1 MSDQTSRRDFLR
13 TSATAAFGAL
23 VVPRHVLGGP
33 GYQAPSDTL
42 NIAGIGVGG
51 VGGYNVD
58 VVASENIVAL
68 CDIDW
73 QYASETLRTFP
84 SAAKYR
90 DYRVMFEEHSDID
103 AVIVATP
110 DHTHAPI
117 AQHAMKRGHHVYVQ
131 KPLTATAQGAR
142 ILGRTA
148 QETGVVAQM
157 GNQGRSND
165 GARRTNEL
173 IRAGVIGTVQEV
185 HVWTNRPIWP
195 QGIDRPSSPET
206 LREEVPWDLF
216 LGPAPYLQYHSAYH
230 PFSWRGW
237 VNFGTGALGDMGA
250 HLLDHPIWAMNL
262 DYPTHVECSSTSF
275 NEASFP
281 SATLVSYQF
290 PREDAPDLPVTWY
303 DGGLTP
309 PLSQHLPEEA
319 EQKDNGVLYVGE
331 DGVLVHDTYGYNP
344 RVFPTELRE
353 EASEVPQSIRRI
365 DTDHEMNWVNAC
377 KGQTEPASPFESA
390 VPVTETMLLGV
401 AALWAEHGAVTYD
414 PSNGTIPNDK
424 VANRRMQYH
433 GRGTW
438 ALTA

>member
-42 NIAGIGVGG
+42 NVAAVGIGGIG
-51 VGGYNVD
+51 NHNLNA
-58 VVASENIVAL
+58 VAEENIVAL

-73 QYASETLRTFP
+73 EYAAETFKQFP
-84 SAAKYR
+84 EAATYR
-90 DYRVMFEEHSDID
+90 DYRVMLEERSDID

-117 AQHAMKRGHHVYVQ
+117 GYHAMQRGHHVYVQ
-131 KPLTATAQGAR
+131 KPLTATAGGAR
-142 ILGRTA
+142 ILGQAA
-148 QETGVVAQM
+148 QETEVVAQM
-157 GNQGRSND
+157 GNQGRSTD
-165 GARRTNEL
+165 GGRRANEL
-173 IRAGVIGTVQEV
+173 IRAGVIGSVQEV

-195 QGIDRPSSPET
+195 QGIERPSKPET

-216 LGPAPYLQYHSAYH
+216 LGPASYVQYNSAYH

-237 VNFGTGALGDMGA
+237 TDFGTGALGDMGA
-250 HLLDHPIWAMNL
+250 HLLDHAMWALEL
-262 DYPTHVECSSTSF
+262 DYPSQVECSSTPF
-275 NEASFP
+275 NEASYP
-281 SATLVSYQF
+281 SATMVHYQF
-290 PREDAPDLPVTWY
+290 PRENAPDLPVTWY

-309 PLSQHLPEEA
+309 PLSQLLPDDA
-319 EQKDNGVLYVGE
+319 EQNANGVLYVGD

-353 EASEVPQSIRRI
+353 EASNVPQSIRRI
-365 DTDHEMNWVNAC
+365 DTSHEMNWVNAC
-377 KGQTEPASPFESA
+377 KGQTDPASPFESA

-401 AALWAEHGAVTYD
+401 AALWADDGTVTYD
-414 PSNGTIPNDK
+414 PTNGTIPNDE
-424 VANRRMQYH
+424 VANLSMQYSGH
-433 GRGTW
+433 GSW
-438 ALTA
+438 ALPG

>member
-1 MSDQTSRRDFLR
+1 MSTHASRRDFLR

-51 VGGYNVD
+51 MGGANLD
-58 VVASENIVAL
+58 NASSENIVAL

-73 QYASETLRTFP
+73 EYAADTFRMYP
-84 SAAKYR
+84 NADKYR

-117 AQHAMKRGHHVYVQ
+117 AKRAMEMGHHVYVQ

-142 ILGRTA
+142 ILGQTA

-157 GNQGRSND
+157 GNQGRSHD
-165 GARRTNEL
+165 GGRRTNEW
-173 IRAGVIGTVQEV
+173 IREGVLGTVQEV

-195 QGIDRPSSPET
+195 QGVDRPSSPET
-206 LREEVPWDLF
+206 LRPEVPWDLF
-216 LGPAPYLQYHSAYH
+216 LGPAPYVQYHSAYH

-237 VNFGTGALGDMGA
+237 VNFGTGSLGDMGA

-262 DYPTHVECSSTSF
+262 DYPSSVECSSTPF

-281 SATLVSYQF
+281 SATMVDYQF
-290 PREDAPDLPVTWY
+290 EREDAADLSVTWY
-303 DGGLTP
+303 DGGLQP
-309 PLSQHLPEEA
+309 PLSKHLPDDA
-319 EQKDNGVLYVGE
+319 VQKSNGVLYVGE
-331 DGVLVHDTYGYNP
+331 EGVLVHDTYGQNP
-344 RVFPTELRE
+344 RLFPMELRE
-353 EASEVPQSIRRI
+353 EASDVPQSVRRI
-365 DTDHEMNWVNAC
+365 DTSHEMNWVNAC

-401 AALWAEHGAVTYD
+401 AALWAENGTVTYD
-414 PSNGTIPNDK
+414 PSKGTIPND
-424 VANRRMQYH
+424 VSANRRMQYH
-433 GRGTW
+433 GRGMW
-438 ALTA
+438 ALSA